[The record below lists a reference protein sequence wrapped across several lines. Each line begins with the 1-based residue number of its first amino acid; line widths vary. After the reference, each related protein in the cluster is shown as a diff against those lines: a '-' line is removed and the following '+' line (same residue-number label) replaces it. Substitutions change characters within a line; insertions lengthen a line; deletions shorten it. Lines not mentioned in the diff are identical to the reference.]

1 MDYLDQIDP
10 NFIDN
15 VGDFLSPIISFWKGI
30 RIKTNLKK
38 WALYVQILVSLFLAI
53 SYGRKYFIGVRF
65 LNKTNDTMW
74 YAILNIVKILVFI
87 FLLWL
92 MSKKDGNSVE
102 NFDFYITGDRQVNT
116 PIIEP
121 NPYLNI
127 VIKTSPGQILPGQ
140 RIQYDLTL
148 TNTGNV
154 DAINVK
160 LVNRVPCYTSF
171 VSSPR
176 GIYRDGY
183 VTWNNINLA
192 PQEYFMGT
200 YIVKVH
206 DDLDTFEVPQIIND
220 EYLAYSA

>member
-1 MDYLDQIDP
+1 MDFLDQIDP
-10 NFIDN
+10 NLVDN

-30 RIKTNLKK
+30 RVANNLKK
-38 WALYVQILVSLFLAI
+38 WAYYIQIIVALFLAI
-53 SYGRKYFIGVRF
+53 SYGRKFLTGVRF
-65 LNKTNDTMW
+65 LDKTNDTMW
-74 YAILNIVKILVFI
+74 YMILNIVKVVI
-87 FLLWL
+87 FMYLLWL
-92 MSKKDGNSVE
+92 LNQNENKIE
-102 NFDFYITGDRQVNT
+102 NFDFYITGDRPVNT

-127 VIKTSPGQILPGQ
+127 TIATSPGQILPGQ

-154 DAINVK
+154 DALNVK

-176 GIYRDGY
+176 GVYRDGY
-183 VTWNNINLA
+183 VTWSNINLA

-206 DDLDTFEVPQIIND
+206 DDLDTFDVPQIIND